1 VKVEPKSDAQCLSS
15 LRAEPASQPASQQV
29 RQQFWL
35 LAWLSPFLFR
45 RKKAGYWSFGT
56 FYSAKIV
63 RDTILF
69 LRSSGAFSLSVTY
82 HSPILTRSW
91 KEQRDHGLLDGF
103 LKLLMLV
110 LPSPSPSASLSLSLS
125 FSLSAVCTYCLHCH
139 ATHLTSSF
147 PKEKERVSTRKPSPK
162 QTTHLLLFSFCFCVQ
177 KKETSIDNKEN
188 HIEPY

>member
-1 VKVEPKSDAQCLSS
+1 MKVEPKSDAQS
-15 LRAEPASQPASQQV
+15 LFFLKSRASQPASQQV

-91 KEQRDHGLLDGF
+91 KKQRDHGLLDGF

-125 FSLSAVCTYCLHCH
+125 VQSALIAYIAMLPT
-139 ATHLTSSF
+139 
-147 PKEKERVSTRKPSPK
+147 
-162 QTTHLLLFSFCFCVQ
+162 
-177 KKETSIDNKEN
+177 
-188 HIEPY
+188 